1 MKHLTFFP
9 VETGADGYKR
19 VSVRGL
25 EALMVEALRELQQK
39 QDSTLAKAL
48 KRRDAENAELKARLE
63 KLERL
68 ITEKNEVRN
77 ENSRAKILPSPD
89 RRHFPNSPHKHNNQ
103 QRKNQ

>member
-39 QDSTLAKAL
+39 QDSTLAKCSGP
-48 KRRDAENAELKARLE
+48 K
-63 KLERL
+63 
-68 ITEKNEVRN
+68 VR
-77 ENSRAKILPSPD
+77 
-89 RRHFPNSPHKHNNQ
+89 
-103 QRKNQ
+103 